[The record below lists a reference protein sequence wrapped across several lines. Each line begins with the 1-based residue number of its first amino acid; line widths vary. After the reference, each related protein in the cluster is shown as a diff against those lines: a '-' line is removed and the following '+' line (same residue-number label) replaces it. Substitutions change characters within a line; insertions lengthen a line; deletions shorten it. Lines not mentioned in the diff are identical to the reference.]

1 MNRFGGWRARLAA
14 VAGACV
20 VTAAAVAA
28 PGVLSAPAGFDARSI
43 AGTTARTSATL
54 RPAGGPVAASP
65 VLGLLP
71 PDALADP
78 APLPLV
84 GARPGA
90 PGPQPDEQPS
100 LAVARSS
107 RLLAH
112 PVVPGVTDG
121 LDVATAAT
129 YTVDPKAHVV
139 RVGVDITAVNR
150 LPVTPGARYYYPGLN
165 LAVQPEATQFVAVEG
180 GTRDAT
186 TTQAKSGF
194 RLLSVSFASRLYVGQ
209 TAHLHLSY
217 VLPSGAPRSQSQVR
231 VGAAYTAFVVWA
243 FGDRGTVEADLP
255 AGYTVAV
262 TGGSL
267 DEATGANSEH
277 VLTGTTSDPG
287 AWYAWID
294 ARDDAALTSRVLQL
308 PGGEQ
313 VVVHAWPEDTTWER
327 RVAQTLTTGI
337 PALEQRIGLP
347 WPVQGQLSVI
357 EVASSVLEG
366 YAGFYSPSNEQIT
379 ISEQLDPLTI
389 VHEASHAWFNSSL
402 FSDRWVDEGLAD
414 EYAYRTLR
422 GLGITVSGPPKVRT
436 TDAAA
441 FALNTWGPPQAI
453 KTRTQDAH
461 EQWGYD
467 ASWTVVRKVVAAVG
481 EPGMAK
487 VFAAASAGT
496 TAYPGAGPP
505 EKSRQAPD
513 WRRLLDLAEEVG
525 GGKGIAAI
533 VGPWA
538 LTKADQATLAVRAAA
553 RTAYHSLVARGGDW
567 AAPAVVRID
576 LEVWDFASAT
586 DAMASATAVLAARD
600 AVRAAAAPQHLAL
613 PARIQTAYQDATTP
627 DALAKDAAD
636 EQALRQALDAIT
648 SADAADSAPRD
659 WLVDLGLLG
668 QDPAAD
674 LAAARSAWA
683 SGDTATA
690 AARAASVTAAIAVAA
705 DAGRLRL
712 VAIAAGVL
720 AVVVLVILAV
730 AVMRRRSA
738 RRRRHPPASPPLA
751 PDGGTG
757 PTPGDGGAGAT
768 PGGGTGATP
777 DAGLLAD
784 AELRGGLLGDG
795 VGAAPAGPVAP
806 GGDWIDP
813 ALAPPAPPAWWR
825 PGMPPRAPAGLGS
838 YPILPPNAPGR
849 TISGPP
855 PGPRDEGAQ

>member
-1 MNRFGGWRARLAA
+1 MTRVGGWRARLAV
-14 VAGACV
+14 VAGAWV

-28 PGVLSAPAGFDARSI
+28 PSAIPAPAGVAARAT
-43 AGTTARTSATL
+43 AGTEAGAAAAAARRVVA
-54 RPAGGPVAASP
+54 PAGSSP

-71 PDALADP
+71 PDAIADP
-78 APLPLV
+78 APLPLA

-90 PGPQPDEQPS
+90 PGREPPEQPS
-100 LAVARSS
+100 FVLAPSFRLVAR
-107 RLLAH
+107 
-112 PVVPGVTDG
+112 PVVPAVTDG
-121 LDVATAAT
+121 LDVATAAV

-139 RVGVDITAVNR
+139 RVAVDITAVNR

-180 GTRDAT
+180 GARDAT

-217 VLPSGAPRSQSQVR
+217 VLPAGAPRSQSQVR

-267 DEATGANSEH
+267 DEATGANGEH

-294 ARDDAALTSRVLQL
+294 ARDDAALTSRLLQL

-366 YAGFYSPSNEQIT
+366 YAGFYSPSNQQIT

-402 FSDRWVDEGLAD
+402 FSERWINEGLAD

-422 GLGITVSGPPKVRT
+422 GLGVTVSGPPKVRT

-441 FALNTWGPPQAI
+441 FALNTWGPPQPI

-467 ASWTVVRKVVAAVG
+467 ASWTVVRKVVGAVG

-496 TAYPGAGPP
+496 TAYPGSGPA
-505 EKSRQAPD
+505 EKSHQSPD
-513 WRRLLDLAEEVG
+513 WRRFLDLAEEVG

-533 VGPWA
+533 IGPWA
-538 LTKADQATLAVRAAA
+538 LTSADQATLTVRAAA
-553 RTAYHSLVARGGDW
+553 RTAYHTLVARGGGW
-567 AAPAVVRID
+567 AAPTVVRMD
-576 LEVWDFASAT
+576 LEAWDFAAAT
-586 DAMASATAVLAARD
+586 DAMTTATGVLNARD

-636 EQALRQALDAIT
+636 EQALRQALGAIT

-659 WLVDLGLLG
+659 WLVELGLVG
-668 QDPAAD
+668 QDPGAD
-674 LAAARSAWA
+674 LAAARAAWA
-683 SGDTATA
+683 AGDTATA
-690 AARAASVTAAIAVAA
+690 AAKAASVTAAFAVAA

-712 VAIAAGVL
+712 VAIAAGIL
-720 AVVVLVILAV
+720 AVLLLVILAI
-730 AVMRRRSA
+730 AVVRRRA
-738 RRRRHPPASPPLA
+738 GRRRRPPAGPPLA
-751 PDGGTG
+751 SSGG
-757 PTPGDGGAGAT
+757 PGAIGAT
-768 PGGGTGATP
+768 PDAGDSGPTP
-777 DAGLLAD
+777 DAGLLAF
-784 AELRGGLLGDG
+784 AGL
-795 VGAAPAGPVAP
+795 PAGHAGGDPGAPPGGPFAP

-825 PGMPPRAPAGLGS
+825 PGMPPTPPAGLGS
-838 YPILPPNAPGR
+838 YPILPPSAPGR
-849 TISGPP
+849 TTSGPP